1 MLDVAL
7 VGTGGMMPM
16 PDRFLSSMMMRLN
29 GRLLL
34 VDCGEGTQVS
44 LKKIG
49 WGFKAIDAI
58 VFTHYHADHISGLV
72 GMLLAI
78 SNAGREEKVKLIGP
92 KGLQLSLIHISE
104 KQLNNN

>member
-16 PDRFLSSMMMRLN
+16 PDRFLSSMMIRLN

-58 VFTHYHADHISGLV
+58 MQTIYLALWVCF
-72 GMLLAI
+72 LL
-78 SNAGREEKVKLIGP
+78 
-92 KGLQLSLIHISE
+92 
-104 KQLNNN
+104 

>member
-49 WGFKAIDAI
+49 WGF
-58 VFTHYHADHISGLV
+58 
-72 GMLLAI
+72 
-78 SNAGREEKVKLIGP
+78 
-92 KGLQLSLIHISE
+92 
-104 KQLNNN
+104 